1 MEFTLTT
8 PAILFSA
15 ISLLLLAY
23 TNRYLA
29 LAALVRTLHQ
39 QYKSEHDPIIANQ
52 IVSLRKRIE
61 LIKNM
66 QLLGVVSFFLCTLCM
81 FLIFMNELFIG
92 KIVFAIALILLM
104 ASLVLSAMEVQK
116 SSDALRMR
124 LSDMENLKDWAQPS
138 KTEI

>member
-29 LAALVRTLHQ
+29 LAALVRNLHR
-39 QYKSEHDPIIANQ
+39 QYKAEQDPIIANQ

-66 QLLGVVSFFLCTLCM
+66 QLLGVISFFLCTLCM
-81 FLIFMNELFIG
+81 FLIFMNEMLIG
-92 KIVFAIALILLM
+92 QITFGVALIMLM

-124 LSDMENLKDWAQPS
+124 LSDMESLKDSSDSTQS
-138 KTEI
+138 

>member
-29 LAALVRTLHQ
+29 LAALVRNLHR
-39 QYKSEHDPIIANQ
+39 QYKAEQDPIIANQ

-66 QLLGVVSFFLCTLCM
+66 QLLGVISFFLCTLCM
-81 FLIFMNELFIG
+81 FLIFMNEMLIG
-92 KIVFAIALILLM
+92 QIVFGVALIMLM

-124 LSDMENLKDWAQPS
+124 LSDMESLKDSSDSTQS
-138 KTEI
+138 